1 MLYCILK
8 VKFSAIT
15 LLIKKCFPLMD
26 LNHKA
31 NVTNM
36 YTTGMVTGLLQFLK
50 TILLCP
56 FQNRAEI
63 MATVILYK
71 VPVTVSL

>member
-1 MLYCILK
+1 
-8 VKFSAIT
+8 
-15 LLIKKCFPLMD
+15 MD

-36 YTTGMVTGLLQFLK
+36 YTTGMVTGLLQFWK